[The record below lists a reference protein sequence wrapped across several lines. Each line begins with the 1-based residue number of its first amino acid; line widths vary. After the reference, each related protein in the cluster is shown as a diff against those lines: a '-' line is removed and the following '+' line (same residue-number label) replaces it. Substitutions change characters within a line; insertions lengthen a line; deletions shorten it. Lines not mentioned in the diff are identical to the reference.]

1 MNEIILNI
9 ISVVVT
15 AVILPL
21 ISYAGARLITWLN
34 AKIKDENAKQQLT
47 VATDIVTNAVR
58 SVFQTYV
65 EVLKKNGTF
74 DKLGTLTYR
83 VGSSIKAKKDAL
95 AQMTDETKE
104 YITKNYGNL
113 ETWIITQIESTI
125 NILKNN

>member
-15 AVILPL
+15 TVILPL
-21 ISYAGARLITWLN
+21 ISYAGARFIAWLN
-34 AKIKDENAKQQLT
+34 TKIKDENAKQQLT
-47 VATDIVTNAVR
+47 VATGIVTNAVR

-65 EVLKKNGTF
+65 EALKKNGTF
-74 DKLGTLTYR
+74 DKESQKVAL
-83 VGSSIKAKKDAL
+83 IKAKNDAL
-95 AQMTDETKE
+95 AQMSDEIKD
-104 YITKNYGNL
+104 YISKNYGDL

>member
-65 EVLKKNGTF
+65 EALKKNGTF
-74 DKLGTLTYR
+74 DEESQKAAL
-83 VGSSIKAKKDAL
+83 IKAKDDAL
-95 AQMTDETKE
+95 AQMSDEIKY
-104 YITKNYGNL
+104 YITKNYGDL
-113 ETWIITQIESTI
+113 ETWITTQIESTI
-125 NILKNN
+125 NILKNK

>member
-1 MNEIILNI
+1 MNEILINI

-21 ISYAGARLITWLN
+21 ISYVGARLITWLN
-34 AKIKDENAKQQLT
+34 TKIKDENAKQQLT

-65 EVLKKNGTF
+65 ETLKKNGTF
-74 DKLGTLTYR
+74 DKESQKAAL
-83 VGSSIKAKKDAL
+83 IKAKNDAL
-95 AQMTDETKE
+95 AQMTDEIKE

>member
-1 MNEIILNI
+1 MNDIIFNI

-21 ISYAGARLITWLN
+21 ISYAGTRLITWLN

-65 EVLKKNGTF
+65 EALKKNGTF
-74 DKLGTLTYR
+74 DKESQKVAL
-83 VGSSIKAKKDAL
+83 IKAKDEALSQMSDEIKD
-95 AQMTDETKE
+95 
-104 YITKNYGNL
+104 YITKNYGDL
-113 ETWIITQIESTI
+113 QTWLTTQIEATI
-125 NILKNN
+125 NILKNI

>member
-21 ISYAGARLITWLN
+21 ISYVGARLITWLN
-34 AKIKDENAKQQLT
+34 TKIKDENAKQQLT

-65 EVLKKNGTF
+65 EALKKNGTF
-74 DKLGTLTYR
+74 DKESQKAAL
-83 VGSSIKAKKDAL
+83 IKAKNDAL

-125 NILKNN
+125 NILKNK

>member
-34 AKIKDENAKQQLT
+34 TKIKDENAKQQLT

-65 EVLKKNGTF
+65 EALKKNGTF
-74 DKLGTLTYR
+74 DKESQKVAL
-83 VGSSIKAKKDAL
+83 IKAKNDAL
-95 AQMTDETKE
+95 AQMTDEIKE
-104 YITKNYGNL
+104 HITKNYGDL

>member
-34 AKIKDENAKQQLT
+34 AKIKDENTKQQLT

-65 EVLKKNGTF
+65 EALKKNGTF
-74 DKLGTLTYR
+74 DKESQKVAL
-83 VGSSIKAKKDAL
+83 IKAKNDAL

-104 YITKNYGNL
+104 YITKKYGNL

>member
-21 ISYAGARLITWLN
+21 ISYAGARLIAWLN

-47 VATDIVTNAVR
+47 TATNIVTNAVR

-65 EVLKKNGTF
+65 ETLKKNGTF
-74 DKLGTLTYR
+74 DKESQKVAL
-83 VGSSIKAKKDAL
+83 IKAKDDAL
-95 AQMTDETKE
+95 AQMSDEIKD
-104 YITKNYGNL
+104 YITKNYGDL
-113 ETWIITQIESTI
+113 ETWITTQIESTI
-125 NILKNN
+125 NILKNK

>member
-15 AVILPL
+15 VVILPL
-21 ISYAGARLITWLN
+21 ISYVGARLITWLN
-34 AKIKDENAKQQLT
+34 TKIKDENAKQQLT

-65 EVLKKNGTF
+65 ETLKKNGTF
-74 DKLGTLTYR
+74 DKESQKAAL
-83 VGSSIKAKKDAL
+83 IKAKNDAL

>member
-21 ISYAGARLITWLN
+21 ISYAGARLIAWLN

-65 EVLKKNGTF
+65 EALKKNGTF
-74 DKLGTLTYR
+74 DKESQKVAL
-83 VGSSIKAKKDAL
+83 IKAKNDAL
-95 AQMTDETKE
+95 AQMSDEIKD

-113 ETWIITQIESTI
+113 EKWITTQIESTI

>member
-21 ISYAGARLITWLN
+21 ISFAGARLITWLN
-34 AKIKDENAKQQLT
+34 SKIKDENAKQQLT

-65 EVLKKNGTF
+65 EALKKNGTF
-74 DKLGTLTYR
+74 DKESQKVAL
-83 VGSSIKAKKDAL
+83 IKSKDYVL
-95 AQMTDETKE
+95 AQMSDEIKD
-104 YITKNYGNL
+104 YISKNYGDL

>member
-9 ISVVVT
+9 ISVVIT

-34 AKIKDENAKQQLT
+34 TKIKDENAKQQLT

-65 EVLKKNGTF
+65 ETLKKNGTF
-74 DKLGTLTYR
+74 DKESQKAAL
-83 VGSSIKAKKDAL
+83 IKAKNDAL
-95 AQMTDETKE
+95 AQMSDEIKD
-104 YITKNYGNL
+104 YITKNYGDL
-113 ETWIITQIESTI
+113 ETWITTQIESTI

>member
-34 AKIKDENAKQQLT
+34 TKIKDENAKQQLT
-47 VATDIVTNAVR
+47 VATGIVTNAVR

-65 EVLKKNGTF
+65 EALKKNGTF
-74 DKLGTLTYR
+74 DKESQKVAL
-83 VGSSIKAKKDAL
+83 IKAKNDAL

-113 ETWIITQIESTI
+113 ETWIITQIESTV
-125 NILKNN
+125 NILKNI

>member
-34 AKIKDENAKQQLT
+34 TKIKDENAKQQLT

-65 EVLKKNGTF
+65 EALKKNGTF
-74 DKLGTLTYR
+74 DKESQKAAL
-83 VGSSIKAKKDAL
+83 IKAKNDAL
-95 AQMTDETKE
+95 EQMTDEIQE
-104 YITKNYGNL
+104 YITKKAKEIANL
-113 ETWIITQIESTI
+113 IEEK
-125 NILKNN
+125 LK

>member
-21 ISYAGARLITWLN
+21 ISYAGARLIAWLN
-34 AKIKDENAKQQLT
+34 TKIKDENAKQQLT
-47 VATDIVTNAVR
+47 VATGIVTNAVR

-65 EVLKKNGTF
+65 ETLKKNGTF
-74 DKLGTLTYR
+74 DKESQKVAL
-83 VGSSIKAKKDAL
+83 IKAKDDAL
-95 AQMTDETKE
+95 AQMSDEIKD
-104 YITKNYGNL
+104 YISKNYGDL

>member
-34 AKIKDENAKQQLT
+34 AKIKDENAKQQLI

-65 EVLKKNGTF
+65 EALKKNGTF
-74 DKLGTLTYR
+74 DKESQKVAL
-83 VGSSIKAKKDAL
+83 IKAKNDAL
-95 AQMTDETKE
+95 AQMTDETKK

>member
-21 ISYAGARLITWLN
+21 ISFAGARLITWLN
-34 AKIKDENAKQQLT
+34 SKIKDENAKQQLT

-65 EVLKKNGTF
+65 EALKKNGTF
-74 DKLGTLTYR
+74 DKESQKVAL
-83 VGSSIKAKKDAL
+83 IKAKDYVL
-95 AQMTDETKE
+95 AQMSDEIKE

>member
-15 AVILPL
+15 AVILQL

-47 VATDIVTNAVR
+47 VATDIITNAVR

-65 EVLKKNGTF
+65 EALKKNGTF
-74 DKLGTLTYR
+74 DKESQKVAL
-83 VGSSIKAKKDAL
+83 IKAKNDAL
-95 AQMTDETKE
+95 AQMSDEIKY
-104 YITKNYGNL
+104 YITKNYGDL
-113 ETWIITQIESTI
+113 ETWITTQIESTI
-125 NILKNN
+125 NILKNK

>member
-34 AKIKDENAKQQLT
+34 TKIKDENAKQQLT

-65 EVLKKNGTF
+65 EALKKNGTF
-74 DKLGTLTYR
+74 DKESQKAAL
-83 VGSSIKAKKDAL
+83 IKAKNDAL
-95 AQMTDETKE
+95 EQMTDEIQE
-104 YITKNYGNL
+104 YITKNYGDL

-125 NILKNN
+125 NVLKNN

>member
-15 AVILPL
+15 AIILPL

-34 AKIKDENAKQQLT
+34 TKIKDENAKQQLT

-65 EVLKKNGTF
+65 ESLKKNGTF
-74 DKLGTLTYR
+74 DKESQKAAL
-83 VGSSIKAKKDAL
+83 IKAKNDAL
-95 AQMTDETKE
+95 AQMTDEIKE
-104 YITKNYGNL
+104 YITKNYGDL

-125 NILKNN
+125 NILKSN

>member
-21 ISYAGARLITWLN
+21 ISYAGARLIAWLN

-47 VATDIVTNAVR
+47 VATDIVMNAVR

-65 EVLKKNGTF
+65 ETLKKNGTF
-74 DKLGTLTYR
+74 DKESQKVAL
-83 VGSSIKAKKDAL
+83 IKAKDDAI
-95 AQMTDETKE
+95 AQMSDEIKD
-104 YITKNYGNL
+104 YITKNYGDL
-113 ETWIITQIESTI
+113 ETWITTQIESTI
-125 NILKNN
+125 NILKNK

>member
-34 AKIKDENAKQQLT
+34 TRIKDENAKQQLT
-47 VATDIVTNAVR
+47 VATDIITNAVR

-65 EVLKKNGTF
+65 ETLKKNGTF
-74 DKLGTLTYR
+74 DKESQKAAL
-83 VGSSIKAKKDAL
+83 IKAKNNAL
-95 AQMTDETKE
+95 KQMTDEIKE
-104 YITKNYGNL
+104 YITRNYGDL

>member
-21 ISYAGARLITWLN
+21 ISYAGARLIAWLN

-47 VATDIVTNAVR
+47 VATHIVMNAVR

-65 EVLKKNGTF
+65 ETLKKNGTF
-74 DKLGTLTYR
+74 DKESQKVAL
-83 VGSSIKAKKDAL
+83 IKAKDDAL
-95 AQMTDETKE
+95 AQMSDEIKD
-104 YITKNYGNL
+104 YITKNYGDL
-113 ETWIITQIESTI
+113 ETWITTQIESTI
-125 NILKNN
+125 NILKNK

>member
-15 AVILPL
+15 VVILPL
-21 ISYAGARLITWLN
+21 ISYVGARLITWLN
-34 AKIKDENAKQQLT
+34 TKIKDENAKQQLT

-65 EVLKKNGTF
+65 ETLKKNGTF
-74 DKLGTLTYR
+74 DKESQKEAL
-83 VGSSIKAKKDAL
+83 IKAKNDAL
-95 AQMTDETKE
+95 AQMTDEIKE

>member
-34 AKIKDENAKQQLT
+34 TKIKDENAKQQLT

-65 EVLKKNGTF
+65 EALKKNGMF
-74 DKLGTLTYR
+74 DKESQKVAL
-83 VGSSIKAKKDAL
+83 IKTKNDAL
-95 AQMTDETKE
+95 AQMTDEIKE
-104 YITKNYGNL
+104 YITKNYGDL

>member
-21 ISYAGARLITWLN
+21 ISYAGARLIAWLN

-65 EVLKKNGTF
+65 ETLKKNGTF
-74 DKLGTLTYR
+74 DKESQKVAL
-83 VGSSIKAKKDAL
+83 IKAKDDAL
-95 AQMTDETKE
+95 AQMSDEIKD
-104 YITKNYGNL
+104 YITKNYGDL
-113 ETWIITQIESTI
+113 ETWITTQIESTI

>member
-34 AKIKDENAKQQLT
+34 TKIKDENAKQQLT

-65 EVLKKNGTF
+65 EALKKNEMF
-74 DKLGTLTYR
+74 DKESQKVAL
-83 VGSSIKAKKDAL
+83 IKTKNDAL
-95 AQMTDETKE
+95 AQMTDEIKE
-104 YITKNYGNL
+104 YITKNYGDL